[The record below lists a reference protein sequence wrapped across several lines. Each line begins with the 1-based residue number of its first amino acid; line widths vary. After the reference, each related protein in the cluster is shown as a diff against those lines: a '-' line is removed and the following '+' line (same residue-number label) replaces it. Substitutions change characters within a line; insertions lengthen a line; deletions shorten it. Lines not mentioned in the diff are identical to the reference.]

1 MSCFKPKPTAAPVDP
16 KEEARNEEIN
26 KELKEAK
33 KVELNRKK
41 LLLLGTGD
49 AGKSTFAKQMKVI
62 HKDGFSKA
70 ELGRFTD
77 ILRDNC
83 LVAMQQLCIAVKNW
97 EISVEKDNAAPLENV
112 INSTRLTKELADQV
126 QKLWKAKSIQ
136 AAFDRNNELQLPG
149 GSSGAE
155 YYFTHAQR
163 FAAEEYLPTLEDI
176 IRAKVRTT
184 GITETNFT
192 VSGTEFIMVD
202 VGGQRSERRKWL
214 HCFGDVTAVIFLVA
228 LNEYDMVLE
237 EDNTTNRMEESI
249 KLFQKLT
256 GSQWF
261 KTTSFILFLNKSD
274 LFDEKTKKK
283 PLKDFFEDYDEFS
296 ETLDSKTDFETSC
309 EYIKKQ
315 YIDAFDGSALYPFVT
330 CAIDQGNCNK
340 VFEAVRDTVISNQL
354 AGQGIQ

>member
-1 MSCFKPKPTAAPVDP
+1 MSCFKKQATAIPADP

-33 KVELNRKK
+33 RIELTRKK

-83 LVAMQQLCIAVKNW
+83 LVAMQQLCAAVKNW
-97 EISVEKDNAAPLENV
+97 GIKVEKENAAALENV
-112 INSTRLTKELADQV
+112 INSTRLTNDLAEQV
-126 QKLWKAKSIQ
+126 QKLWEAKSIQ
-136 AAFDRNNELQLPG
+136 AAFDRENELQLPG
-149 GSSGAE
+149 GASGAR
-155 YYFTHAQR
+155 YYFTHALR
-163 FAAEEYLPTLEDI
+163 FAAEEYLPTLDDI

-192 VSGTEFIMVD
+192 VSTTEFIMVD

-274 LFDEKTKKK
+274 LFGEKNQK
-283 PLKDFFEDYDEFS
+283 E
-296 ETLDSKTDFETSC
+296 
-309 EYIKKQ
+309 
-315 YIDAFDGSALYPFVT
+315 
-330 CAIDQGNCNK
+330 AIGG
-340 VFEAVRDTVISNQL
+340 L
-354 AGQGIQ
+354 L